1 MEFELSEISEI
12 VEKDAWE
19 DKLEIELDKLI
30 ECQKSKGLDS
40 CSKCELMFDCE
51 VREAYV
57 KAVYESMNK
66 GQSGG
71 FEF

>member
-19 DKLEIELDKLI
+19 EKLEVELDRLT
-30 ECQKSKGLDS
+30 ECQKSKELDS

-51 VREAYV
+51 TREAYV

-66 GQSGG
+66 GHSGG

>member
-1 MEFELSEISEI
+1 MGFELSEISEI

-19 DKLEIELDKLI
+19 EKLEVELDKLT

-40 CSKCELMFDCE
+40 CSECELMFDCE
-51 VREAYV
+51 VREACV
-57 KAVYESMNK
+57 KAVYESMSK
-66 GQSGG
+66 GHSGG